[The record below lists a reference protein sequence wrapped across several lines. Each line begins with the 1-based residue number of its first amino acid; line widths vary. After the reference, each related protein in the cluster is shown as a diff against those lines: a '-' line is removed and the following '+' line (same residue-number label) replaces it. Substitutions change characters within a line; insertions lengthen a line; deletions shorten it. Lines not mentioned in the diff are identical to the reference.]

1 MENETNKQERKVRR
15 SRRGWIAEQHG
26 ANISDYEEYQ
36 PSLRGREGRLPIYTD
51 GVLEFCVL
59 PTDSQK
65 KVEATMEGRSWR
77 VRKHWRDSS
86 VLIYTET
93 DDKGVI
99 GSSNL

>member
-1 MENETNKQERKVRR
+1 
-15 SRRGWIAEQHG
+15 
-26 ANISDYEEYQ
+26 
-36 PSLRGREGRLPIYTD
+36 
-51 GVLEFCVL
+51 VL